1 MQRIQIARGEIRVRQ
16 ASLPLLAGEY
26 FLDTTPSSGY
36 QLYIGTGGSENYEWK
51 SKEVKDASNKTI
63 AGPDGAYKKIGTTNP
78 LGFFDTHAS
87 HDTPGYLITSLPTNP
102 TTGAVYIAKTNI
114 QLDETQ
120 AALFENITSDGTGES
135 TTPEIKRN
143 DIIIYTGFKW
153 VKINNAG
160 GSATESEFYNK
171 VTQAPQISGA
181 ANVQDAIVALDS
193 QKLAYAGVLFDSE
206 NIAKNSVVTLKSG
219 DTFTFI
225 VKATADAT
233 ESTTFNIA
241 SPAKSLGEVEGT
253 VWLINTECT
262 INGVAYEQG
271 DFLTVTATKAWSLR
285 NPTSATAPNERK
297 LESGDVI
304 LTHVPGGT
312 HDPSKIYINGAD
324 LPRSEH
330 GDHVYGTSDK
340 EIKNVKEALQVAF
353 RSKADLDPTTGK
365 LLISQLP
372 DTIIG
377 AMEYQGT
384 YNGGKAITDTDATVL
399 SDGSKAYAGFE
410 LPTVANKL
418 SKEVDAD
425 KNEHD
430 EEYLVK
436 GDYWI
441 FASQYKWDIT
451 DVAEIEASG
460 IPEYNGKHYIT
471 NGDWIVYC
479 GNNKWAVIDNSDA
492 FTGIRVADSIM
503 QGTVK
508 FEGNN
513 RTEDIAETT
522 VEVQS
527 DGQTVRISSPNA
539 ILTKDG
545 APVNVIYKSNSATDK
560 TAVASN
566 LTDDGTDL
574 TIKETEGI
582 KLTTGE
588 GDTTVTATIIG
599 NNKAATVKLPNIDTT
614 LAGNQDLGI
623 VDADN
628 TEENKKRGTD
638 WFATMYRTENNRKVI
653 RDSFLKFLG
662 TEVDDKYK
670 LSGISLRDETSAAH
684 KVDIRLSS
692 DTGHTV
698 QVLPRLSGYL
708 LNSNSIL
715 DCGVWNSDH
724 PTGYAPT
731 EGYVSESDKIYKNR
745 VTYDLENDTDTPD
758 KLQSPEEADEND
770 FLTPTER
777 EEIEAIITND

>member
-1 MQRIQIARGEIRVRQ
+1 
-16 ASLPLLAGEY
+16 
-26 FLDTTPSSGY
+26 
-36 QLYIGTGGSENYEWK
+36 
-51 SKEVKDASNKTI
+51 
-63 AGPDGAYKKIGTTNP
+63 
-78 LGFFDTHAS
+78 
-87 HDTPGYLITSLPTNP
+87 
-102 TTGAVYIAKTNI
+102 
-114 QLDETQ
+114 
-120 AALFENITSDGTGES
+120 
-135 TTPEIKRN
+135 
-143 DIIIYTGFKW
+143 
-153 VKINNAG
+153 
-160 GSATESEFYNK
+160 
-171 VTQAPQISGA
+171 
-181 ANVQDAIVALDS
+181 
-193 QKLAYAGVLFDSE
+193 
-206 NIAKNSVVTLKSG
+206 
-219 DTFTFI
+219 
-225 VKATADAT
+225 
-233 ESTTFNIA
+233 
-241 SPAKSLGEVEGT
+241 
-253 VWLINTECT
+253 
-262 INGVAYEQG
+262 
-271 DFLTVTATKAWSLR
+271 
-285 NPTSATAPNERK
+285 
-297 LESGDVI
+297 
-304 LTHVPGGT
+304 
-312 HDPSKIYINGAD
+312 
-324 LPRSEH
+324 
-330 GDHVYGTSDK
+330 
-340 EIKNVKEALQVAF
+340 
-353 RSKADLDPTTGK
+353 
-365 LLISQLP
+365 
-372 DTIIG
+372 
-377 AMEYQGT
+377 
-384 YNGGKAITDTDATVL
+384 
-399 SDGSKAYAGFE
+399 
-410 LPTVANKL
+410 
-418 SKEVDAD
+418 
-425 KNEHD
+425 
-430 EEYLVK
+430 
-436 GDYWI
+436 
-441 FASQYKWDIT
+441 
-451 DVAEIEASG
+451 
-460 IPEYNGKHYIT
+460 
-471 NGDWIVYC
+471 
-479 GNNKWAVIDNSDA
+479 
-492 FTGIRVADSIM
+492 M

-508 FEGNN
+508 FEGNTRN
-513 RTEDIAETT
+513 EDVAETT

-527 DGQTVRISSPNA
+527 DGQTVRISAPDA

-582 KLTTGE
+582 KLTTGT